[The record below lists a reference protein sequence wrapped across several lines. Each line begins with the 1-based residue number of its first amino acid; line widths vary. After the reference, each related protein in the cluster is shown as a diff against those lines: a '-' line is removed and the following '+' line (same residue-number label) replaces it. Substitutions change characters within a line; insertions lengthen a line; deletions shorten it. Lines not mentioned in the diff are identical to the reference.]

1 MQNKTNKNNRLIFCL
16 NFRQISEMS
25 KIQQKIPIFKKLS
38 SGLSTGDVE
47 TFPLEN
53 FPLSLQPLENQFH
66 PYMTLKK

>member
-1 MQNKTNKNNRLIFCL
+1 MP
-16 NFRQISEMS
+16 

-53 FPLSLQPLENQFH
+53 FSLSLQPLENQFH